1 MNFKK
6 LKQKRIGNWKHE
18 SLTNIK
24 DQEIHKF
31 LIIFEEILRQIKRK
45 EQMEIDIEEEGDST
59 DGIRDTIKVV
69 SIEIYKFLQ
78 QDIDSLDLPEI
89 IKNCL

>member
-1 MNFKK
+1 
-6 LKQKRIGNWKHE
+6 
-18 SLTNIK
+18 
-24 DQEIHKF
+24 
-31 LIIFEEILRQIKRK
+31 
-45 EQMEIDIEEEGDST
+45 MEIDIEEEGDST

-89 IKNCL
+89 IKNCLQNFKSDYEFHPCNKTSWQELK

>member
-1 MNFKK
+1 
-6 LKQKRIGNWKHE
+6 
-18 SLTNIK
+18 
-24 DQEIHKF
+24 
-31 LIIFEEILRQIKRK
+31 
-45 EQMEIDIEEEGDST
+45 MEIDIGEERDST